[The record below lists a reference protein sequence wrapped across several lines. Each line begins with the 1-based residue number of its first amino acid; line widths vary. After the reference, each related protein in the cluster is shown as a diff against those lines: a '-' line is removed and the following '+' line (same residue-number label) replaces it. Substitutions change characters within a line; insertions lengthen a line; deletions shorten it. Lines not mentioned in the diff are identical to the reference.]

1 MDRTIIL
8 LADNWRCKEE
18 FVEHLDLPL
27 FYMGDFSL
35 LGIVVD
41 DVAAAGHI
49 LRQAG
54 HKVLDK
60 NGAADIFFH
69 GPQQLP
75 TLIEVLHKGGV
86 HAELRDIA
94 ETLYQA

>member
-1 MDRTIIL
+1 MDRTIVL
-8 LADNWRCKEE
+8 VADSWRSREAFIE
-18 FVEHLDLPL
+18 QLDLPL
-27 FYMGDFSL
+27 NYMGNFSL
-35 LGIVVD
+35 LGIIVA
-41 DVAAAGHI
+41 DVAAAGRS

-54 HKVLDK
+54 YKVLDK

-69 GPQQLP
+69 GRQQVP
-75 TLIEVLHKGGV
+75 TLLEVLRKGGV

>member
-8 LADNWRCKEE
+8 LADTWRCKEA
-18 FVEHLDLPL
+18 FVEQLDLPL
-27 FYMGDFSL
+27 YYMGDFSL
-35 LGIVVD
+35 LGIVVA
-41 DVAAAGHI
+41 DVAAAGLA

-54 HKVLDK
+54 YKVLDK

-69 GPQQLP
+69 SPQQLP
-75 TLIEVLHKGGV
+75 TLLEVLHRGGV

-94 ETLYQA
+94 ESLYQA

>member
-8 LADNWRCKEE
+8 LANTWRCKEE
-18 FVEHLDLPL
+18 FLEHLDLPL
-27 FYMGDFSL
+27 FYMGDYTL
-35 LGIVVD
+35 LGIVVG
-41 DVAAAGHI
+41 DVASAGRT

-54 HKVLDK
+54 YKVLDK

-75 TLIEVLHKGGV
+75 MLLEVLHKGGIR
-86 HAELRDIA
+86 AELRDIA
-94 ETLYQA
+94 EALYQA

>member
-8 LADNWRCKEE
+8 VADSWRCKEAFIE
-18 FVEHLDLPL
+18 QLDLPL

-35 LGIVVD
+35 LGIVVG
-41 DVAAAGHI
+41 DVASASRS

-54 HKVLDK
+54 YKVLDK

-75 TLIEVLHKGGV
+75 TLLEVLHQAGV
-86 HAELRDIA
+86 DAELRDIA

>member
-8 LADNWRCKEE
+8 VADRWHCKEAFIE
-18 FVEHLDLPL
+18 QLDLPL

-35 LGIVVD
+35 LGIVVG
-41 DVAAAGHI
+41 DVAAAGRT

-54 HKVLDK
+54 YKVLDK

-75 TLIEVLHKGGV
+75 TLLEVLHQAGV
-86 HAELRDIA
+86 DAELRDIA